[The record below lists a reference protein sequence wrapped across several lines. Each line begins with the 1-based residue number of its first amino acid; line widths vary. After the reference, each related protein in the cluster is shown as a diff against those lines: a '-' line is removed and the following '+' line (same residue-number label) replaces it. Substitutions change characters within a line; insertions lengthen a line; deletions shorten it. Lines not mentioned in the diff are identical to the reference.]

1 MKFSKIY
8 KHMSLYVPPSECST
22 SGKSVL
28 FGGYLRPRSQGAW
41 DNNRVS
47 NTMHHEY
54 LIIRESNNQSQRTYQ
69 AKCHS
74 AIHTASPLVGY
85 IDHGPESETLPPL
98 EGISETPL
106 TLFLEV
112 SSVHFRLFPQFKSV

>member
-1 MKFSKIY
+1 
-8 KHMSLYVPPSECST
+8 MSLYVPPSECST

-54 LIIRESNNQSQRTYQ
+54 LIIRESNNQSQRMCH
-69 AKCHS
+69 AKC
-74 AIHTASPLVGY
+74 
-85 IDHGPESETLPPL
+85 
-98 EGISETPL
+98 
-106 TLFLEV
+106 FL
-112 SSVHFRLFPQFKSV
+112 KSIQSYVLLGHCDW